1 MYRIIKV
8 SDGTEIGVTD
18 TIEFIRYGN
27 SGCFDPADQKH
38 AIGVAVNS
46 VPYNLVGRDEIEG
59 AETVVVSEIDG
70 GAVLAKQGSLVDDLI
85 LSALG
90 VQN

>member
-1 MYRIIKV
+1 M
-8 SDGTEIGVTD
+8 
-18 TIEFIRYGN
+18 
-27 SGCFDPADQKH
+27 
-38 AIGVAVNS
+38 NS
-46 VPYNLVGRDEIEG
+46 VPYNLVGHDEIEG